1 MCIQLIMFFPDKAVP
16 NLSFQCLLSRR
27 YSVKSRF
34 FVMLSFQLLNL
45 ILTFLFLTLILE
57 IYMYTI
63 DNRREVGCPF
73 RNYKIVDFRS
83 LTKFMKFIQ
92 QFSIILFVSFL
103 GEGLK
108 LLLPFPIPASV
119 YGLVLM
125 LAALQFHII
134 KLDQVR
140 ETSAFLIEIMPVM
153 FIPAG
158 VGLLNSW
165 NVLKP
170 ICIPVILI
178 TLLTTIIVMTVT
190 GQVTQII
197 IQKGKK
203 EEKR

>member
-1 MCIQLIMFFPDKAVP
+1 MFFPDKAVP